1 MEKTEMM
8 QAMSMQ
14 ELQTINGGALTK
26 NEERLII
33 FALGGLFGLAIYEIS
48 CNQKK
53 GRLTFIKLIRI

>member
-26 NEERLII
+26 MKN
-33 FALGGLFGLAIYEIS
+33 GL
-48 CNQKK
+48 
-53 GRLTFIKLIRI
+53 

>member
-14 ELQTINGGALTK
+14 ELQTINGGTLTK

-53 GRLTFIKLIRI
+53 ED